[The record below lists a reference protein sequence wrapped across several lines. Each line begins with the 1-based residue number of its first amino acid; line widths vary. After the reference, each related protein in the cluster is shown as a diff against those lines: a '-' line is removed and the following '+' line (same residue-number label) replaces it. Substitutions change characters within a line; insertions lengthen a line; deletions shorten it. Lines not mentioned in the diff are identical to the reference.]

1 MRNKDWELRVNSAPI
16 HEVLAVVLAGG
27 VGTRLYPLTKDRS
40 KPAVPF
46 AGNYRLVDIPISNC
60 LHSGVYRIFVLT
72 QFNSASLNRH
82 VNQTYKFDIF
92 HKGFVEVLAS
102 EETIEVMNQ
111 GFPHGTADAVRK
123 TMKHLKAIRDIKY
136 VLILAGDQLYR
147 FNFRELLARHIE
159 SGADITLASH
169 PVPHGDVNRF
179 GILKMNKDLRV
190 TGFMEKPGSADEIA
204 DWRIPSPFCGKIFS
218 SPHFYASM
226 NMYIFN
232 LPVLE
237 DVLDGDISALDFGE
251 QVIPMVIPKYKVHGM
266 IHDDYWDD
274 IGTIETYYYANM
286 RLTKKIPDFN
296 LYEESRLFYTK
307 PRFLPPGRVHRALL
321 ENTILSDGIYLENCE
336 IIDSII
342 GVRSMIEKDTKI
354 EKSIII
360 GNDYY
365 ENFVQ
370 KKNNLKHRI
379 PNLGIGR
386 NCVIRKAII
395 DKNCRIG
402 NNVHIVN
409 KSRVKNDDG
418 HDNMYVIRDGIVV
431 IPKGTVIHDGTVI

>member
-1 MRNKDWELRVNSAPI
+1 MRNKDWELLTHSAPI

-46 AGNYRLVDIPISNC
+46 GGNYRLVDIPISNC

-102 EETIEVMNQ
+102 EETIEIMNQ

-123 TMKHLKAIRDIKY
+123 TMKHLRAIREINY
-136 VLILAGDQLYR
+136 ILILAGDQLYR
-147 FNFRELLARHIE
+147 FNFRELLARHIA
-159 SGADITLASH
+159 SKADITLAAH
-169 PVPHGDVNRF
+169 PVPHDEVNRF
-179 GILKMNKDLRV
+179 GILRMNKEMKV
-190 TGFMEKPGSADEIA
+190 TSFREKPESSEEIK
-204 DWRIPSPFCGKIFS
+204 DWRIPSPLFGKSFS

-232 LPVLE
+232 LDVLE
-237 DVLDGDISALDFGE
+237 EVLKGDIEALDFGE
-251 QVIPMVIPKYKVHGM
+251 QVIPMVIPKYKVHGVV
-266 IHDDYWDD
+266 HDDYWDD
-274 IGTIETYYYANM
+274 IGTIETYYHANM
-286 RLTKKIPDFN
+286 RLTKKIPGFN

-307 PRFLPPGRVHRALL
+307 PRFLPPGRVHRAIM
-321 ENTILSDGIYLENCE
+321 ENTIVSDGIYLEDCE
-336 IIDSII
+336 IVDSII
-342 GVRSMIEKDTKI
+342 GVRSVIEKGTKI

-370 KKNNLKHRI
+370 KKNNIKNRV
-379 PNLGIGR
+379 PNLGIGQ
-386 NCVIRKAII
+386 NCLIRKAII

-402 NNVHIVN
+402 DNVRIIN
-409 KSRVKNDDG
+409 KNGVRNDDG
-418 HDNMYVIRDGIVV
+418 NDNSYVIRDGIVV

>member
-1 MRNKDWELRVNSAPI
+1 M

-46 AGNYRLVDIPISNC
+46 GGNYRLVDIPISNC

-82 VNQTYKFDIF
+82 INQTYKFDIF

-102 EETIEVMNQ
+102 EETIEIMNM

-179 GILKMNKDLRV
+179 GILRMNKDMRV
-190 TGFMEKPGSADEIA
+190 TAFKEKPEDADEIA
-204 DWRIPSPFCGKIFS
+204 DWRIPSPFRGKIFS

-232 LPVLE
+232 LDVLE
-237 DVLDGDISALDFGE
+237 DVLKGDIEALDFGE

-336 IIDSII
+336 IVDSII
-342 GVRSMIEKDTKI
+342 GVRSIIEKDTKI
-354 EKSIII
+354 EKSIVI

-409 KSRVKNDDG
+409 KSGVCNDDG
-418 HDNMYVIRDGIVV
+418 HDNMYVIRDGVVV
-431 IPKGTVIHDGTVI
+431 IPKGTVIPNGTVI